1 MKIDSKFNEREKELL
16 KELNVDVYKEYD
28 EDRLEELEEIVYN
41 KMMDSLDNKQ
51 EFTPIAEEYE
61 DILNIIVDIENSLK
75 RHCERCLF
83 IFQRLAIAGLFLMS
97 FYFVVDIK
105 EQQR

>member
-61 DILNIIVDIENSLK
+61 DILNIIVDIENSL
-75 RHCERCLF
+75 
-83 IFQRLAIAGLFLMS
+83 
-97 FYFVVDIK
+97 
-105 EQQR
+105 

>member
-1 MKIDSKFNEREKELL
+1 MKIDNRFNEREKELL

-28 EDRLEELEEIVYN
+28 EDSLEELEEIVYN

-61 DILNIIVDIENSLK
+61 DILNIIVDIENSL
-75 RHCERCLF
+75 
-83 IFQRLAIAGLFLMS
+83 
-97 FYFVVDIK
+97 
-105 EQQR
+105 

>member
-1 MKIDSKFNEREKELL
+1 MKIDNKFNEREKELL

-28 EDRLEELEEIVYN
+28 EDSLEELEEIVYN

-61 DILNIIVDIENSLK
+61 DILNIIVNIENSL
-75 RHCERCLF
+75 
-83 IFQRLAIAGLFLMS
+83 
-97 FYFVVDIK
+97 
-105 EQQR
+105 